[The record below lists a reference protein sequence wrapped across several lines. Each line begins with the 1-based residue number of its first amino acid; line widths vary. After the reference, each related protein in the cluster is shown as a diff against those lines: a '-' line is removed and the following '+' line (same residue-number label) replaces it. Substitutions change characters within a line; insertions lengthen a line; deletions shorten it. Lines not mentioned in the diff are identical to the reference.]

1 MEDENL
7 REFLEVECI
16 IRDKNVPVIYVEG
29 YECPAATATKDGEY
43 FFIIIDSTFLR
54 KIRDDALR
62 LAVEKGLRLHE
73 AAHIA
78 YDSFSQDIMNAIKAK
93 EKTGNETFYKSLINL
108 LEDVR
113 IEGRLLKDYTSL
125 VKYLSLVLDNI
136 KLMANDKDIEEEG
149 VYQNISNKEAIN
161 KQLLT
166 TLRAVFQAVRFG
178 EVDSQLL
185 NKDTEEDLSFIVPR
199 IFLARRGLP
208 KDVVQAANEIYD
220 YLDKKYGIPKI
231 VVFKLEVEIIDGDEL
246 GSSSVQGGPGKGSKS
261 QQKGKGDQKSC
272 KDGREKGPGP
282 NSVQVL
288 PWKTRNSVKED
299 SKKAVEEAREALK
312 KSTESGEALG
322 GLLGGPDSAQLEAP
336 TERDAA
342 FYISTVEK
350 YGDVIRDLTRII
362 INLKGKRWFTPS
374 YDGEFNVSPRT
385 LQGAYVD
392 SFKVEDEGKY
402 YMQMRFL
409 LPDADIAFLE
419 DQSGSTYSSMEL
431 FSSSVIC
438 LLEAIRC
445 FKKIRS
451 AVVGFGD
458 GIRILKNFNEP
469 VQQGRYY
476 PFSSGGTPMGEAM
489 EEVLKLNWR
498 GNITKVLIILTDG
511 YPNDWGKVDRAL
523 SKMKDLKIKT
533 IAMCVGIEANEE
545 YKTRFDKVYEVMKTE
560 ELPTALFQA
569 FVENALI
576 RRFE

>member
-1 MEDENL
+1 MEDEKNL
-7 REFLEVECI
+7 KEFLEVECI
-16 IRDKNVPVIYVEG
+16 VRDKNVPVIYVEG
-29 YECPAATATKDGEY
+29 YECPAATVTKDGEH
-43 FFIIIDSTFLR
+43 FFIIIDSAFLR
-54 KIRDDALR
+54 KISDDALR

-78 YDSFSQDIMNAIKAK
+78 YDSFSQDIMNAIKTK
-93 EKTGNETFYKSLINL
+93 EKAGNETFYKSFINL

-136 KLMANDKDIEEEG
+136 KLMANDQDIEEEG
-149 VYQNISNKEAIN
+149 VYKNISNKEAIN

-166 TLRAVFQAVRFG
+166 TLKAVFQAVRFG
-178 EVDSQLL
+178 EVDLQLL

-199 IFLARRGLP
+199 IFLARRGSP
-208 KDVVQAANEIYD
+208 KDVAQAANEIYD

-231 VVFKLEVEIIDGDEL
+231 VVFKLKVEIIGKGEGKESKNQQKERDGQKHCDD
-246 GSSSVQGGPGKGSKS
+246 GGRGGPG
-261 QQKGKGDQKSC
+261 Q
-272 KDGREKGPGP
+272 
-282 NSVQVL
+282 NSIQVL

-312 KSTESGEALG
+312 NSMESGEAFG
-322 GLLGGPDSAQLEAP
+322 GLLGGSDSAQLEAP
-336 TERDAA
+336 TERDTS

-350 YGDVIRDLTRII
+350 YSDVIRDLTRII
-362 INLKGKRWFTPS
+362 TNLSGKRWFTPS

-402 YMQMRFL
+402 YMQMRTI
-409 LPDADIAFLE
+409 LPDADIAILE
-419 DQSGSTYSSMEL
+419 DQSNSTYTSMEL

-489 EEVLKLNWR
+489 EEALKLNWR

-511 YPNDWGKVDRAL
+511 YPNDWEKVDRAL

-545 YKTRFDKVYEVMKTE
+545 YKTRFDKVYEVMKAD
-560 ELPTALFQA
+560 ELPKALFQA